1 MAGGGGPGALSGV
14 QLFLSVARLSGWST
28 GGVEATGGYAAAIAA
43 TRPHP
48 PRTAARDAPV
58 TFALVGA
65 ALFVLVAG
73 ANLATPLYAVYR
85 ERFGFSS
92 AVLTVVFATYALV
105 LSPSLVVFG
114 QLSDRVGRRPVIAAG
129 LGVAMAGLAL
139 FALARGTPWLFAAR
153 AVQGLAVGAASGAAT
168 AALVELAPAGAEA
181 RAALVSTLAQAGG
194 SAAGPLVGG
203 MLAEWAPAPRT
214 TAFVAGLVVTGAV
227 LAGVLAVPGMPRG
240 GGGAWRMQRPSVPPE
255 IRARFARLALTAA
268 AAWAVAGLY
277 LSVVPSY
284 AGTLLDTSNLALEGA
299 ITAVMLLASCAA
311 QVVFRR
317 GGAAERDQAAGLA
330 LVAVGLVALVLAFPN
345 RSLALVLAAALLGG
359 VGHGMAFLGAQADLN
374 AIAPAG
380 RRGEITAAFFMCI
393 YLGVA
398 VSAIGTGL
406 VATAWSL
413 SAAVVVFAC
422 VTGAAAVGA
431 IAWHLAVLRAGVPLP
446 SER

>member
-1 MAGGGGPGALSGV
+1 MLAG
-14 QLFLSVARLSGWST
+14 T
-28 GGVEATGGYAAAIAA
+28 
-43 TRPHP
+43 
-48 PRTAARDAPV
+48 
-58 TFALVGA
+58 

-92 AVLTVVFATYALV
+92 VVLTLVFATYQLV
-105 LSPSLVVFG
+105 LCPSLLVFG
-114 QLSDRVGRRPVIAAG
+114 QLSDRLGRRPVIAGG
-129 LGVAMAGLAL
+129 LVVAMAGLAL
-139 FALARGTPWLFAAR
+139 FAFAWGTGWLFAAR

-181 RAALVSTLAQAGG
+181 RAALLSTLAQAGG

-214 TAFVAGLVVTGAV
+214 TAFVAGFVVTGAV
-227 LAGVLAVPGMPRG
+227 LAGVLALPRMPGP
-240 GGGAWRMQRPSVPPE
+240 GGGAWRMQRPSVPRD

-284 AGTLLDTSNLALEGA
+284 AGSLLDTSNLALEGA

-317 GGAAERDQAAGLA
+317 GGAAERDQSLGLA
-330 LVAVGLVALVLAFPN
+330 LVVVSLGALVAAFPTH
-345 RSLALVLAAALLGG
+345 SLALVLLAAVVGG
-359 VGHGMAFLGAQADLN
+359 VGHGMAFLGAQTDVN
-374 AIAPAG
+374 AIAPPD
-380 RRGEITAAFFMCI
+380 RRGEVTAAFFVCV

-398 VSAIGTGL
+398 VSAIGVGL
-406 VATAWSL
+406 VATLASP
-413 SAAVVVFAC
+413 STAVVVFAC
-422 VTGAAAVGA
+422 VTGAACVGA
-431 IAWHLAVLRAGVPLP
+431 IGWHVAVARRGGVPL
-446 SER
+446 RRAR

>member
-1 MAGGGGPGALSGV
+1 VVERGQLEQGGRAVLGRE
-14 QLFLSVARLSGWST
+14 VAPPTSARGECSR
-28 GGVEATGGYAAAIAA
+28 GYAAPIVRPSPVRATPSGAA
-43 TRPHP
+43 
-48 PRTAARDAPV
+48 
-58 TFALVGA
+58 FALAGG

-92 AVLTVVFATYALV
+92 AVLTLVFATYALV

-114 QLSDRVGRRPVIAAG
+114 QLSDRVGRRPVIAGG
-129 LGVAMAGLAL
+129 LATAMAGLAL
-139 FALARGTPWLFAAR
+139 FALARSTPWLFAAR

-168 AALVELAPAGAEA
+168 AALVELAPAGAAA

-214 TAFVAGLVVTGAV
+214 TAFVAGLAVTGFV
-227 LAGVLAVPGMPRG
+227 LLGVLLLPSMPGPR
-240 GGGAWRMQRPSVPPE
+240 GGAWRLQRPSVPPE
-255 IRARFARLALTAA
+255 IRARFARLALTAG

-284 AGTLLDTSNLALEGA
+284 AGSLLHTSNLALEGA
-299 ITAVMLLASCAA
+299 ITAVMLLASCAS

-317 GGAAERDQAAGLA
+317 GGAAERDQAVGLA
-330 LVAVGLVALVLAFPN
+330 LVVVGLVALVLAFPTG
-345 RSLALVLAAALLGG
+345 SLALVMCAALLGG

-374 AIAPAG
+374 SIAPDE
-380 RRGEITAAFFMCI
+380 RRGEVTAAFFMCI

-406 VATAWSL
+406 VASATSL
-413 SAAVVVFAC
+413 SAAVAVFAV
-422 VTGAAAVGA
+422 VTGSACAGA
-431 IAWHLAVLRAGVPLP
+431 IAWHMAVLRRGAPLGR
-446 SER
+446 S